1 MSPTSPIPV
10 LAAVF
15 LALFTVFLIKSQL
28 SVNVKAG
35 RYASID
41 GLRGYLAFFVFLHHS
56 SVWYFYIQTGHWERP
71 DSGLY
76 DYFGMG
82 SVKIFFMVTGFLF
95 FGKILDSRTNGV
107 DWLRLYVSRFLRI
120 APLYLVAVAA
130 VFAIVTFQTWG
141 HLNQPVDSLVI
152 NGLKWLSLGAFEA
165 PELNGVPAGM
175 IVASVLWTL
184 RYEWFFY
191 LMLPIIAATV
201 GVKSAGKYLFIAL
214 LGIIYFYASGML
226 VSILIPFVTGIL
238 AAVLARNT
246 LVQRVATSPLMS
258 PVIILTLAIA
268 VLKFPNPMGAAP
280 IILLSIAFV
289 LIAAGNTLYGAFTSK
304 LSCILGEISFSIYL
318 LHGIFLYVMFKL
330 LIGQEQAKL
339 LSPVQYWLV
348 IAGITPVLI
357 VTCYFTYSRVEHP
370 GVMLTTRWTKSIRS
384 VVQTFSKKSA

>member
-1 MSPTSPIPV
+1 
-10 LAAVF
+10 
-15 LALFTVFLIKSQL
+15 
-28 SVNVKAG
+28 
-35 RYASID
+35 
-41 GLRGYLAFFVFLHHS
+41 
-56 SVWYFYIQTGHWERP
+56 
-71 DSGLY
+71 
-76 DYFGMG
+76 
-82 SVKIFFMVTGFLF
+82 
-95 FGKILDSRTNGV
+95 
-107 DWLRLYVSRFLRI
+107 
-120 APLYLVAVAA
+120 
-130 VFAIVTFQTWG
+130 
-141 HLNQPVDSLVI
+141 
-152 NGLKWLSLGAFEA
+152 
-165 PELNGVPAGM
+165 
-175 IVASVLWTL
+175 
-184 RYEWFFY
+184 
-191 LMLPIIAATV
+191 
-201 GVKSAGKYLFIAL
+201 
-214 LGIIYFYASGML
+214 ML

-384 VVQTFSKKSA
+384 IMQTFSKKSA